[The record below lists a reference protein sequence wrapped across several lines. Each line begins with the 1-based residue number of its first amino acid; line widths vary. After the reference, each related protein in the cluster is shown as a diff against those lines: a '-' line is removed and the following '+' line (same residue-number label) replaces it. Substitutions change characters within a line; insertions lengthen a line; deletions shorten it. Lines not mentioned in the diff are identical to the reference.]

1 MKPFI
6 LTLGLL
12 AILSRVAY
20 AQEYPDIPFE
30 KLLSKS
36 LQTQMGLQKLTS
48 DERDK
53 IRIQLIEMY
62 LKGVEEGR
70 KQVSSVGSLPRVI
83 ESKIDGEFEGWEG
96 ETLIK
101 LINGQ
106 IWQQSEYHYHYHYAY
121 MPEVVIYRSSMG
133 YKMLVE
139 GVDKPVGVIQLK

>member
-1 MKPFI
+1 MKSFT

-12 AILSRVAY
+12 AILLGAAY
-20 AQEYPDIPFE
+20 AQEYSDISLD

-48 DERDK
+48 DERGK

-70 KQVSSVGSLPRVI
+70 KQISAVSLPRVI

-96 ETLIK
+96 ETIVK

-121 MPEVVIYRSSMG
+121 MPDVAIFRSGTG

-139 GVDKPVGVIQLK
+139 GVDKPVRVMQLR